1 MGYTKNGRYGNIVQ
15 NGPMSAAE
23 MQIMFAW
30 NSGDI
35 NKRKAIESWLVAAN
49 NKARSG
55 NGV

>member
-1 MGYTKNGRYGNIVQ
+1 MGYTKASRYAPMVQ

-35 NKRKAIESWLVAAN
+35 NKRKAIEAWLVAAN
-49 NKARSG
+49 NKSRSG